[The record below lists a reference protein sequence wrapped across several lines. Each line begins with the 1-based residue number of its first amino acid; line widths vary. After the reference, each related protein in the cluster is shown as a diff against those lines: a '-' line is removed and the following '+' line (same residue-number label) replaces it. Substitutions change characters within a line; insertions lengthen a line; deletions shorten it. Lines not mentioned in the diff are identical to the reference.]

1 MRDSHAHVE
10 QMRLVYGFFNS
21 DDQILYIGSSF
32 LPLEKLEYNHRNA
45 LKLWPNEE
53 HTRFRKALSKLDQNS
68 GEFRRLIEMKCTR
81 PVIEALE
88 GQLIRAFNTP
98 LNDDKDPVRS
108 SKLYGR
114 Y

>member
-1 MRDSHAHVE
+1 MKDPYAYVE
-10 QMRLVYGFFNS
+10 QMRLVYGFFDS

-53 HTRFRKALSKLDQNS
+53 HTRFRKALNEIYHNCGK
-68 GEFRRLIEMKCTR
+68 FKRLVELKCSR
-81 PVIEALE
+81 PVIESFE
-88 GQLIRAFNTP
+88 GQLIRAFNTSY
-98 LNDDKDPVRS
+98 NDDRDPVTS
-108 SKLYGR
+108 SKYYGR

>member
-1 MRDSHAHVE
+1 
-10 QMRLVYGFFNS
+10 
-21 DDQILYIGSSF
+21 
-32 LPLEKLEYNHRNA
+32 
-45 LKLWPNEE
+45 
-53 HTRFRKALSKLDQNS
+53 
-68 GEFRRLIEMKCTR
+68 MKCTR

>member
-1 MRDSHAHVE
+1 MKDPYAYVE

-21 DDQILYIGSSF
+21 EDQVLYIGSSF

-45 LKLWPNEE
+45 LELWPNEE
-53 HTRFRKALSKLDQNS
+53 HTRFRKALNELAHDC
-68 GEFRRLIEMKCTR
+68 GTFRRLVEMKCTR

-88 GQLIRAFNTP
+88 GQLIRAFNP
-98 LNDDKDPVRS
+98 IYNDYKDPVAS
-108 SKLYGR
+108 SKYYGR